1 MGSGLLYLT
10 GDRTSTVQVPCKSAL
25 EAQIPS
31 YAFRHPGIKL
41 LFILSILKAHSTV
54 IPPRCRA
61 KNAST
66 VGSARSWSH
75 LESSILL
82 ICSACKELGAE
93 QPTYELRGNSLRV
106 RFAALQSALVDESK
120 APNGQ
125 GDQKDVQKENDLETR
140 VLALIAK
147 NNNITMSQ
155 IADQLDVSYKTVQRF
170 MDKLKEAGRVE
181 RKGGK
186 RFGYW
191 EIRSEP
197 EK

>member
-1 MGSGLLYLT
+1 
-10 GDRTSTVQVPCKSAL
+10 
-25 EAQIPS
+25 
-31 YAFRHPGIKL
+31 
-41 LFILSILKAHSTV
+41 
-54 IPPRCRA
+54 
-61 KNAST
+61 
-66 VGSARSWSH
+66 

-120 APNGQ
+120 APKRQ
-125 GDQKDVQKENDLETR
+125 SPAQNDALDDALAHRLLDELR
-140 VLALIAK
+140 EDPSISQSVL
-147 NNNITMSQ
+147 S
-155 IADQLDVSYKTVQRF
+155 
-170 MDKLKEAGRVE
+170 DKLGLSRRALQRKMDVLKSAGRIE

>member
-1 MGSGLLYLT
+1 MIISNRCVLPDGWTEDTLMEPHDS
-10 GDRTSTVQVPCKSAL
+10 VPYNPDIANVFYRAGFI
-25 EAQIPS
+25 ENWG
-31 YAFRHPGIKL
+31 RGIE
-41 LFILSILKAHSTV
+41 T
-54 IPPRCRA
+54 
-61 KNAST
+61 
-66 VGSARSWSH
+66 
-75 LESSILL
+75 

-106 RFAALQSALVDESK
+106 RFAALQSAIIADSK

-125 GDQKDVQKENDLETR
+125 GDQKNVQKENDLETR

-170 MDKLKEAGRVE
+170 MDKLKKAGRVE

-191 EIRSEP
+191 EIR
-197 EK
+197 

>member
-1 MGSGLLYLT
+1 
-10 GDRTSTVQVPCKSAL
+10 
-25 EAQIPS
+25 
-31 YAFRHPGIKL
+31 
-41 LFILSILKAHSTV
+41 
-54 IPPRCRA
+54 
-61 KNAST
+61 
-66 VGSARSWSH
+66 

-82 ICSACKELGAE
+82 ICTACRELGAE

-106 RFAALQSALVDESK
+106 RFAALQSAIIADSK

-140 VLALIAK
+140 VLALIANNN

-155 IADQLDVSYKTVQRF
+155 IADQLEVSYKTVQHF

-186 RFGYW
+186 CFGYW
-191 EIRSEP
+191 KIRSEP

>member
-1 MGSGLLYLT
+1 M
-10 GDRTSTVQVPCKSAL
+10 
-25 EAQIPS
+25 
-31 YAFRHPGIKL
+31 
-41 LFILSILKAHSTV
+41 
-54 IPPRCRA
+54 
-61 KNAST
+61 
-66 VGSARSWSH
+66 
-75 LESSILL
+75 
-82 ICSACKELGAE
+82 ICSACRELGAE

-120 APNGQ
+120 ASNGQ

-140 VLALIAK
+140 VLALIA

-155 IADQLDVSYKTVQRF
+155 IADQLEVSYKTVQHF

-181 RKGGK
+181 RKGSK